1 MDTTITSRHMAHT
14 LESFGP
20 GIRRRLAK
28 VFNDL
33 RIFSSRFIAQGPTRR
48 ELKKREAQQTEVGY
62 EARKRKLLIALRQK
76 ISERRTK

>member
-1 MDTTITSRHMAHT
+1 MASP
-14 LESFGP
+14 LESFGL
-20 GIRRRLAK
+20 GIRRRLAN

-33 RIFSSRFIAQGPTRR
+33 RIFSSWFMAKGMAQRILKRR
-48 ELKKREAQQTEVGY
+48 EADQTEAGY

>member
-1 MDTTITSRHMAHT
+1 MASP
-14 LESFGP
+14 LESFGL
-20 GIRRRLAK
+20 GIRRRLAN

-33 RIFSSRFIAQGPTRR
+33 RIFSSWFMAKGMAQRILKRR
-48 ELKKREAQQTEVGY
+48 EADQTEASY

>member
-1 MDTTITSRHMAHT
+1 MASP
-14 LESFGP
+14 LESFGL
-20 GIRRRLAK
+20 GIRRRLAN

-33 RIFSSRFIAQGPTRR
+33 RIFSSWFIAKGLARR
-48 ELKKREAQQTEVGY
+48 ELNKREAQQTEAGY